1 MEEENGVGTR
11 QTEIKAAAVAAAPGK
26 QLWSVIIIHRQLTI
40 EIAVTDTPLWGLF
53 KSENPFKLKVLLD
66 PFEK

>member
-40 EIAVTDTPLWGLF
+40 EIAVTDTPLCGAL
-53 KSENPFKLKVLLD
+53 
-66 PFEK
+66 